1 MSLGGPRT
9 YAFDSD
15 RDGVADI
22 CSLPYTRREAIAR
35 QNALETFTTP
45 QAVFDSAVALA
56 CRELG
61 TLTFE
66 GDSTRDLARDACA

>member
-15 RDGVADI
+15 KDGVADV

-35 QNALETFTTP
+35 QNALETFSTP
-45 QAVFDSAVALA
+45 QAVFDSALALA

-61 TLTFE
+61 STTFE
-66 GDSTRDLARDACA
+66 GDSVGDMARDACA